1 MTFKVYIPARYGST
15 RLPGKPL
22 LEINGKPLI
31 EHVFERAIASGA
43 AEVVIATDDARIARV
58 ASDFGA
64 TVCMTSSA
72 LPSGSDRIAAAVR
85 ARGEAEDL
93 VIVNLQGDEP
103 RMPAAVIRQVAML
116 AEDALCDIATVCEPL
131 QQAQLFDANVVKV
144 VRDQQQRALYFSR
157 ATIPWS
163 RDEFGAGQGAT
174 SRLGLYRRHVG
185 IYAYRVG
192 FLARFV
198 ASPAGELEQIECL
211 EQLRALGFGA
221 RVLVA
226 DALEACGVGIDTPED
241 LERLRRGEV

>member
-22 LEINGKPLI
+22 LEVNGKPLI
-31 EHVFERAIASGA
+31 QHVFERAIASGA

-64 TVCMTSSA
+64 TVVMTSPS
-72 LPSGSDRIAAAVR
+72 LPSGTDRIARAAQV
-85 ARGEAEDL
+85 RGEARDL
-93 VIVNLQGDEP
+93 VIVNVQGDEP
-103 RMPAAVIRQVAML
+103 SMPAAVISQVAML
-116 AEDALCDIATVCEPL
+116 AADDLCDIATVCEPL
-131 QQAQLFDANVVKV
+131 EQAQLFDPNVVKV
-144 VRDQQQRALYFSR
+144 VRDQRHRALYFSR

-163 RDEFGAGQGAT
+163 RAEFGAGQHAT
-174 SRLGLYRRHVG
+174 AQLGLYRRHVG

-198 ASPAGELEQIECL
+198 ASPPGELEQIECL

-221 RVLVA
+221 RVVVA
-226 DALEACGVGIDTPED
+226 DALEPCGIGIDTHAD
-241 LERLRRGEV
+241 LERLRRGEL